1 MKPDKPFI
9 AALAGL
15 ILASLGIVTCIESD
29 TPQLTTATPEQ
40 IAYTEYQFG
49 EQLPQVSNQASS
61 IQTSFDSLDSP
72 VIQVQYTDDGCSGG
86 CDGGCPE
93 CGISN
98 TGFDLG
104 ARQGLGAH
112 QGFSPNGTCNDCGA
126 CSDCGGNLVPAN
138 AAPARI
144 GKTGLKGK
152 LHHKKVPE
160 LSHTCQ
166 PRSFQAPGPVK
177 SILGVNE
184 YVGRGLGREPTFN
197 DSQLVPWEMFS
208 YGEYIGP
215 HRTPHV
221 PEYRLRVDDQLE
233 FVFYLTRRQSATPY
247 RIFVGDII
255 RISSATDSEIN
266 QREIN
271 VLSDGM
277 VSLPLIGQVRAAQKT
292 ISDLQDELNELYGK
306 FLTDPAILV
315 QVVQGDTPLTDIL
328 DSVDAR
334 GGVGGRLRQATVSP
348 DGTVQLPAIG
358 SVPAVGL
365 TLDEIRR
372 EISARYR
379 EQVPGLEVT
388 PVLVERAPR
397 FIYVVGEVETPGRFE
412 LLGPTTA
419 LQAIALAEGDLQGGN
434 LRNIFVLRR
443 DEAWRLTATR
453 LDLSG
458 TFFGRRPLPTDEI
471 FLRDSDII
479 VVPRKPIQRISEAV
493 DLYLTSTL
501 YSIFP
506 EQLIFDLDGFGGVN

>member
-1 MKPDKPFI
+1 MRLNKLFVI
-9 AALAGL
+9 VSAGL
-15 ILASLGIVTCIESD
+15 ILATIAVSASVNSGGRQD
-29 TPQLTTATPEQ
+29 TVSSSQPTS
-40 IAYTEYQFG
+40 
-49 EQLPQVSNQASS
+49 QVVERYADELQRASN
-61 IQTSFDSLDSP
+61 IQTSVESSSDA
-72 VIQVQYTDDGCSGG
+72 IKMVQYTDGGCPGG
-86 CDGGCPE
+86 CDSGCQA
-93 CGISN
+93 CGMDH
-98 TGFDLG
+98 TGFDIG
-104 ARQGLGAH
+104 PHQ
-112 QGFSPNGTCNDCGA
+112 QGFQPSVA
-126 CSDCGGNLVPAN
+126 CSDCGGAMISGGQKSCKKCL
-138 AAPARI
+138 
-144 GKTGLKGK
+144 TGRRP
-152 LHHKKVPE
+152 PE
-160 LSHTCQ
+160 LSHAGQQQVC
-166 PRSFQAPGPVK
+166 QAPGPVR

-184 YVGRGLGREPTFN
+184 YVGRSLGREPTFR

-247 RIFVGDII
+247 RVFVGDVI
-255 RISSATDSEIN
+255 RISSATDADIN
-266 QREIN
+266 QREIT

-277 VSLPLIGQVRAAQKT
+277 VSLPLIGQVRAAQKSV
-292 ISDLQDELNELYGK
+292 SDLQDELNELYSK

-315 QVVQGDTPLTDIL
+315 QVVEGDTPLNDIL

-348 DGTVQLPAIG
+348 DGTIQLPAVG

-372 EISARYR
+372 EINARYR

-388 PVLVERAPR
+388 PVLVQRAPR
-397 FIYVVGEVETPGRFE
+397 FIYVVGQVTTPGRFE

-419 LQAIALAEGDLQGGN
+419 LQALALAESDLQGGN
-434 LRNIFVLRR
+434 LRNIIVLRR

-458 TFFGRRPLPTDEI
+458 TLFGTRPFPSDEI

-479 VVPRKPIQRISEAV
+479 VVPRKPIQRLSEAV

-506 EQLIFDLDGFGGVN
+506 EQLIFDLDGFGGVGQ